1 MIFLRKVYRSEIP
14 KKKRGVLT
22 VVADAFA
29 AVVIIASMM
38 FLVYDSLYL
47 LKRYVP
53 ALVRKVKSR
62 TIIDP
67 DSEEF
72 LQGKTIS
79 LVKGASDASKDPDD

>member
-1 MIFLRKVYRSEIP
+1 MIFLRKVYRCEEK
-14 KKKRGVLT
+14 KKKRSPLT

-29 AVVIIASMM
+29 AMVIIASMM

-53 ALVRKVKSR
+53 ALIRKVKSR
-62 TIIDP
+62 TIIDQ

-79 LVKGASDASKDPDD
+79 LTKPGAETSGDKDD